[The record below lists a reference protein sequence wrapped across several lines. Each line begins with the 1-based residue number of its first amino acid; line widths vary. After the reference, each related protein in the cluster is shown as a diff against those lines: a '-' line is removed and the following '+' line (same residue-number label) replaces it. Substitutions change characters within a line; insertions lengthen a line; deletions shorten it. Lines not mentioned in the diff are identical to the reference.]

1 MRDREKE
8 KARHRLYMKER
19 RKNDPDAVR
28 MNWERSVYGVC
39 KEDIG
44 VKKCMICGSDKKLCI
59 DHDHATGEVR
69 GILCGVCNSGLGL
82 FGDDVDKMKKAIEYL
97 EDGPH
102 FQLPWKDYP

>member
-1 MRDREKE
+1 
-8 KARHRLYMKER
+8 MKER

-44 VKKCMICGSDKKLCI
+44 AEKCMICGADDRLCI
-59 DHDHATGEVR
+59 DHDHSTKAVR
-69 GILCGVCNSGLGL
+69 GILCLSCNLGLGS
-82 FGDDVDKMKKAIEYL
+82 FKDDPEKLKMAIKYL
-97 EDGPH
+97 ESGPH